1 MDIPLRELNDEPPLP
16 FLVEH
21 VAGVKKG
28 RALDLAM
35 GNGRNAIHLAKQGYE
50 VDGIDLSET
59 AVRRAVASA
68 RSLGLSINGIIAD
81 LDQFPLAPDRYD
93 LICCFYYLARPLF
106 QSMKRALRPGGKIL
120 YQSVTTDEC
129 RFNPNFPKEWC
140 LAPNELLL
148 AFRDLRILYYEES
161 NVPAAVA
168 KGMTHTALA
177 SLVAVREDESRPLL

>member
-1 MDIPLRELNDEPPLP
+1 MDIPLVELNDDPPLP
-16 FLVEH
+16 FLVNQILP
-21 VAGVKKG
+21 VQNG

-59 AVRRAVASA
+59 AVRSAVASA

-106 QSMKRALRPGGKIL
+106 PAMRKALRPGGKII

-129 RFNPNFPKEWC
+129 RFNPNFPKGWC
-140 LAPNELLL
+140 LEPNELLH

-161 NVPAAVA
+161 NAPAAAA

-177 SLVAVREDESRPLL
+177 SLVAVREKD

>member
-1 MDIPLRELNDEPPLP
+1 MEIPLQQINDDNDPPLP
-16 FLVEH
+16 FLVEQ
-21 VAGVKKG
+21 VACGPRG

-35 GNGRNAIHLAKQGYE
+35 GNGRNAIYLAQQGYE
-50 VDGIDLSET
+50 VDGIDLSEE
-59 AVRRAVASA
+59 AVRRAIASA

-106 QSMKRALRPGGKIL
+106 PSMKTALRPGGKII

-129 RFNPNFPKEWC
+129 LFNPDFRKEWC
-140 LAPNELLL
+140 LERNELLN

-161 NVPAAVA
+161 TVPSTVA
-168 KGMTHTALA
+168 KGMSHTALA
-177 SLVAVREDESRPLL
+177 SLVAVREEE